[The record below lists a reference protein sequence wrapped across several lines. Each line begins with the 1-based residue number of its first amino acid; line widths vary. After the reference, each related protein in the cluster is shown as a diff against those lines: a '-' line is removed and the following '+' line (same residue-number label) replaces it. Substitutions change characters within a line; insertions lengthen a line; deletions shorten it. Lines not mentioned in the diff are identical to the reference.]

1 MKQDLLPF
9 DERKKNIPSIDNLVQ
24 RLLSIKSNSQTI
36 LMNYSVFDSQV
47 NNTQFPKERQKVC
60 LKEPLKKRIK
70 FGTVIPKS
78 LKMNAINT
86 IITQKNKD
94 DFDNHQILLKERNKN
109 IKGVLNSII
118 QMKKKLK

>member
-1 MKQDLLPF
+1 MAIGRVSTYQF
-9 DERKKNIPSIDNLVQ
+9 N
-24 RLLSIKSNSQTI
+24 KSFT
-36 LMNYSVFDSQV
+36 SQV

-94 DFDNHQILLKERNKN
+94 DFDNHQKIHL
-109 IKGVLNSII
+109 I
-118 QMKKKLK
+118 

>member
-47 NNTQFPKERQKVC
+47 NNTQFPKESQKVC

-70 FGTVIPKS
+70 FGTVIQKS

-94 DFDNHQILLKERNKN
+94 DFDNHQKIHL
-109 IKGVLNSII
+109 I
-118 QMKKKLK
+118 